1 MRPNIGAN
9 DRIIR
14 LIMGAIFLITGLLLG
29 FLNAWNWIPIVLLIL
44 AAIAIGT
51 AIIRFCPLY
60 CPLKI
65 STAKSEK

>member
-1 MRPNIGAN
+1 MRSNMGSK

-14 LIMGAIFLITGLLLG
+14 LIMGTIFLITGLLLG
-29 FLNAWNWIPIVLLIL
+29 FLNSWNWIPILLFIL

-51 AIIRFCPLY
+51 AIIRFCPIY